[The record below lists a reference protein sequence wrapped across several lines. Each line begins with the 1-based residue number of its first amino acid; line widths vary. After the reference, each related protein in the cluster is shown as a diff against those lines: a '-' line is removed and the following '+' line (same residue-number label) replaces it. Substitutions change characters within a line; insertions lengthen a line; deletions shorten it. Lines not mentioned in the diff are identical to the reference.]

1 MPNRMHR
8 SYLQSNV
15 PHSWM
20 YLKEKLFIKFWFRCA
35 NMQRGVQSQCDMRC
49 HAGSHCVQ
57 QCNAQTCNLKCGG
70 EECNQNCNGG
80 EQGCL
85 MQCIRN
91 SWTQTC
97 GAHTCE
103 MTRSGSLNY
112 YTGQICN
119 SGNGP
124 FCQRILMNGSLG
136 PFKTTCQRRKQCTCP
151 KCLNRD
157 CMTFTWRNDIF
168 RCP

>member
-1 MPNRMHR
+1 MECIGHTCSQMCHARECILKR
-8 SYLQSNV
+8 SYSLNSGSGVQTCSG
-15 PHSWM
+15 
-20 YLKEKLFIKFWFRCA
+20 
-35 NMQRGVQSQCDMRC
+35 GVQSQCDMRC

-57 QCNAQTCNLKCGG
+57 QSNAQTCNLKCGG
-70 EECNQNCNGG
+70 EECNQNCSGG

-97 GAHTCE
+97 DAHTCE

-112 YTGQICN
+112 YTGKICN

-124 FCQRILMNGSLG
+124 FCQRIMMNGSLG

-157 CMTFTWRNDIF
+157 CMTFTWRKDIF